1 MSSGVKHGRSIR
13 PSSGVAKAQD
23 DFGNEHLVARTLP
36 TTTQDASIHDLF
48 AWSRQAF
55 PERWRQ
61 ECRCADREWTTIT
74 HWRTVPTRR
83 AGRASQHAGVT
94 EALGQKTERDYDQVY
109 NPQWH
114 SESHAGVSFTSGC
127 GARAGP
133 GSLVHKRY
141 QRDSYRAGWT
151 PDKGNHARAVRHLNA
166 IYRGAQDTNHAACGA
181 HADVEWI
188 STDISYGL
196 FLSDHSVLDITESQL
211 VILPAIMCQ
220 DLKGP
225 TDWHL
230 RGCLRLG
237 LTREEVDAVQRVVE
251 RIVTHGGGKLSQIGS
266 VWDIQ
271 DE

>member
-61 ECRCADREWTTIT
+61 ECWYLTTAAALIASGQQSHIGALYQHVVQAEHLNTPESRKHLVRRLRETMIKCIILNGIPKVMLAF
-74 HWRTVPTRR
+74 HSLAAVE
-83 AGRASQHAGVT
+83 Q
-94 EALGQKTERDYDQVY
+94 EQDQD
-109 NPQWH
+109 H
-114 SESHAGVSFTSGC
+114 SFT
-127 GARAGP
+127 
-133 GSLVHKRY
+133 
-141 QRDSYRAGWT
+141 RAGWT